1 MVLLT
6 CGRCHWYRREM
17 TASGKKKK
25 EQLKKGKRGWTN
37 EQDARDGEGEEG
49 IKGKRGGTNNHDAR
63 EGRREKGREKAFSWI
78 DDDGSYMSYISTNY
92 E

>member
-1 MVLLT
+1 MSLIQE
-6 CGRCHWYRREM
+6 RDDRKW
-17 TASGKKKK
+17 GK
-25 EQLKKGKRGWTN
+25 EERAIEKGKRGWTN

-49 IKGKRGGTNNHDAR
+49 RKGKRGGTNDQDAI
-63 EGRREKGREKAFSWI
+63 EGRREKGREKPFSWI